1 MSANSPSGNGV
12 AQDEAATQLCAVI
25 EAGEAALGHL
35 SVALAAAEVACVL
48 IAPLPGAGLDAH
60 AAGPLVEAAQRRNAA
75 ALIVEDAQ
83 LARTLRADGVHL
95 SIAKI
100 ETAAKTGIS
109 GYDVVRSLV
118 GRGGI
123 VGVDAGIS
131 RHDAMT
137 VAEEGADYVAF
148 GAPAHLKDR
157 AKARLRRDELVAWW
171 AEIFEA
177 PCVALDVETPE
188 EAEALARAGAD
199 FVGLRLPCAAPAAA
213 TRELV
218 GAIAAVLGLPAS
230 VG

>member
-1 MSANSPSGNGV
+1 MSENGPSGNGV
-12 AQDEAATQLCAVI
+12 AQEEASTRLCAMI
-25 EAGEAALGHL
+25 EAGEAALEHL
-35 SVALAAAEVACVL
+35 AAALAAAELACVL
-48 IAPLPGAGLDAH
+48 IAPLPGAALDAH
-60 AAGPLVEAAQRRNAA
+60 AARPLVEAAQRRNAA

-100 ETAAKTGIS
+100 GAR
-109 GYDVVRSLV
+109 GYGVVRSMV
-118 GRGGI
+118 GHGGI

-137 VAEEGADYVAF
+137 VVEDGADYVAF

-157 AKARLRRDELVAWW
+157 VKARVRRDELIAWW

-177 PCVALDVETPE
+177 PCVALDVETPQ

-199 FVGLRLPCAAPAAA
+199 FVGLRLPSGAPAAA
-213 TRELV
+213 TRALV
-218 GAIAAVLGLPAS
+218 GAIAAVLGVSAS

>member
-1 MSANSPSGNGV
+1 MSANGSSGNGV
-12 AQDEAATQLCAVI
+12 AQDEAATQLCAMI

-35 SVALAAAEVACVL
+35 AAALAVAEVACVL
-48 IAPLPGAGLDAH
+48 IAPAPGAGLDAR

-95 SIAKI
+95 SV
-100 ETAAKTGIS
+100 AKTGVS
-109 GYDVVRSLV
+109 GYGEVRSLV

-137 VAEEGADYVAF
+137 VAEDGADYVAF

-157 AKARLRRDELVAWW
+157 AKARLRRDELIAWW

-199 FVGLRLPCAAPAAA
+199 FVGLSLPSAAPAAA

>member
-1 MSANSPSGNGV
+1 MGANGPSGNGV
-12 AQDEAATQLCAVI
+12 AQDEPATRLCAVI

-35 SVALAAAEVACVL
+35 SAALAAAEVACVL
-48 IAPLPGAGLDAH
+48 IAPVPGAGLHAH

-75 ALIVEDAQ
+75 ALIVEDAE
-83 LARTLRADGVHL
+83 LARTLHADGVHL
-95 SIAKI
+95 AL
-100 ETAAKTGIS
+100 ARTGTS
-109 GYDVVRSLV
+109 GYGVVRSRV
-118 GRGGI
+118 GRDSI

-157 AKARLRRDELVAWW
+157 AKARVRRDELVAWW

-199 FVGLRLPCAAPAAA
+199 FVGVQLPCAAPAAA

-218 GAIAAVLGLPAS
+218 GAIAAVLGLPAT

>member
-12 AQDEAATQLCAVI
+12 AQDEAATRLCAVI

-95 SIAKI
+95 SIAK
-100 ETAAKTGIS
+100 TGAQTGNDHGVI
-109 GYDVVRSLV
+109 RSLV

-137 VAEEGADYVAF
+137 VAEDGADYVAF

-230 VG
+230 VE

>member
-1 MSANSPSGNGV
+1 V
-12 AQDEAATQLCAVI
+12 AQNEAATQLCAVI

-35 SVALAAAEVACVL
+35 AAALAVAEVACVL
-48 IAPLPGAGLDAH
+48 ISPLPGVALDAH

-75 ALIVEDAQ
+75 ALILEDVQ
-83 LARTLRADGVHL
+83 LARALRADGVHVSL
-95 SIAKI
+95 
-100 ETAAKTGIS
+100 AKTGTS
-109 GYDVVRSLV
+109 GYGVVRSLV
-118 GRGGI
+118 GRDGI

-137 VAEEGADYVAF
+137 VAEDGADYVAF

-157 AKARLRRDELVAWW
+157 AKARVRRDELIAWW

-218 GAIAAVLGLPAS
+218 GAMAAVLGLPAS

>member
-1 MSANSPSGNGV
+1 MSANGSSGNGV
-12 AQDEAATQLCAVI
+12 AQDEAATQLCAMI

-35 SVALAAAEVACVL
+35 AAALAVAEVACVL
-48 IAPLPGAGLDAH
+48 IAPAPGAGLDAR

-95 SIAKI
+95 SV
-100 ETAAKTGIS
+100 AKTGVS
-109 GYDVVRSLV
+109 GYGEVRSLV

-137 VAEEGADYVAF
+137 VAEDGADYVAF
-148 GAPAHLKDR
+148 GAPGHLKDR
-157 AKARLRRDELVAWW
+157 AKARVRRDELIAWW

-199 FVGLRLPCAAPAAA
+199 FVGLRLPSAAPAAA

>member
-1 MSANSPSGNGV
+1 MGANGPSGNGV
-12 AQDEAATQLCAVI
+12 AQAEPATRLCAVI

-35 SVALAAAEVACVL
+35 SAALAAAEGACVL
-48 IAPLPGAGLDAH
+48 IAPVPGAGLHAH

-75 ALIVEDAQ
+75 APIVEAAE
-83 LARTLRADGVHL
+83 LARALRAAGVHL
-95 SIAKI
+95 ARAG
-100 ETAAKTGIS
+100 TR
-109 GYDVVRSLV
+109 GYGVVRSRV
-118 GRGGI
+118 GRDSI

-157 AKARLRRDELVAWW
+157 AKARVRRDELVAWW

-199 FVGLRLPCAAPAAA
+199 FVGVQLPCAAPAAA

-218 GAIAAVLGLPAS
+218 GAIAAVLGLPAT

>member
-1 MSANSPSGNGV
+1 MSANSPLGNGV

-95 SIAKI
+95 SIAK
-100 ETAAKTGIS
+100 TGGKTGANDYGVI
-109 GYDVVRSLV
+109 RSLV

-137 VAEEGADYVAF
+137 VAEDGADYVAF

-157 AKARLRRDELVAWW
+157 AKARLRRD
-171 AEIFEA
+171 
-177 PCVALDVETPE
+177 
-188 EAEALARAGAD
+188 
-199 FVGLRLPCAAPAAA
+199 
-213 TRELV
+213 
-218 GAIAAVLGLPAS
+218 
-230 VG
+230 

>member
-1 MSANSPSGNGV
+1 MSANGSSGNGV
-12 AQDEAATQLCAVI
+12 AQDEAATQLCAMI

-35 SVALAAAEVACVL
+35 AAALAAAEVACVL
-48 IAPLPGAGLDAH
+48 IAPAPGAGLDAR

-95 SIAKI
+95 SL
-100 ETAAKTGIS
+100 AKTGAN
-109 GYDVVRSLV
+109 GYGEVRSLV

-137 VAEEGADYVAF
+137 VAEDGADYVAF

-157 AKARLRRDELVAWW
+157 TKARVRRDELIAWW

-199 FVGLRLPCAAPAAA
+199 FVGLRLPSAAPAAA

>member
-1 MSANSPSGNGV
+1 MSANGPSGNGV
-12 AQDEAATQLCAVI
+12 AQDEAGTQLCAVI

>member
-1 MSANSPSGNGV
+1 MGVNGPSGNGV
-12 AQDEAATQLCAVI
+12 AQDEPATRLCAVI

-35 SVALAAAEVACVL
+35 SAALAAAEVACVL
-48 IAPLPGAGLDAH
+48 IAPAPSVGLDAR
-60 AAGPLVEAAQRRNAA
+60 AASPLVEAAQRRNAA

-83 LARTLRADGVHL
+83 LARSLRADGVHL
-95 SIAKI
+95 GV
-100 ETAAKTGIS
+100 AKTGVS
-109 GYDVVRSLV
+109 GYAEARSLV
-118 GRGGI
+118 GRDAI
-123 VGVDAGIS
+123 VGVDAGLS

-137 VAEEGADYVAF
+137 LAEDGADYVAF

-157 AKARLRRDELVAWW
+157 AKARVRRDELIAWW

-188 EAEALARAGAD
+188 EAAALARAGAD
-199 FVGLRLPCAAPAAA
+199 FVGLRLPSAAPAAA

>member
-12 AQDEAATQLCAVI
+12 AQDEAATRLCAVI

-95 SIAKI
+95 SIAK
-100 ETAAKTGIS
+100 TGGKTGANDYGVI
-109 GYDVVRSLV
+109 RSLV

-137 VAEEGADYVAF
+137 VAEDGADYVAF

-230 VG
+230 VE

>member
-1 MSANSPSGNGV
+1 MSANGSSGNGV
-12 AQDEAATQLCAVI
+12 AQDEAATQLCAMI

-35 SVALAAAEVACVL
+35 AAALAAVEVACVL
-48 IAPLPGAGLDAH
+48 IAPAPGAGLDAR

-95 SIAKI
+95 SL
-100 ETAAKTGIS
+100 AKTGAN
-109 GYDVVRSLV
+109 GYGEVRSLV

-137 VAEEGADYVAF
+137 VAEDGADYVAF

-157 AKARLRRDELVAWW
+157 TKARVRRDELIAWW

-199 FVGLRLPCAAPAAA
+199 FVGLRLPSAAPAAA

>member
-1 MSANSPSGNGV
+1 V
-12 AQDEAATQLCAVI
+12 AEDEAATRLCALI

-35 SVALAAAEVACVL
+35 AAALAAADVACVL
-48 IAPLPGAGLDAH
+48 IAPVPGAGLEAH
-60 AAGPLVEAAQRRNAA
+60 IAGPLVAAAQRRNAA
-75 ALIVEDAQ
+75 ALIVEDAE

-95 SIAKI
+95 TVAKSG
-100 ETAAKTGIS
+100 TS
-109 GYDVVRSLV
+109 GYGVARSLV
-118 GRGGI
+118 GRSGI

-137 VAEEGADYVAF
+137 VAEDGADYVAF

-157 AKARLRRDELVAWW
+157 AKARVRRDELVAWW

-177 PCVALDVETPE
+177 PCVALDVETSE

-199 FVGLRLPCAAPAAA
+199 FVVLRLPCAAPAAA
-213 TRELV
+213 TRDLI
-218 GAIAAVLGLPAS
+218 GGIAAVLGLPAS

>member
-1 MSANSPSGNGV
+1 MSANGSSGNGV
-12 AQDEAATQLCAVI
+12 AQDEAATQLCAMI

-35 SVALAAAEVACVL
+35 AAALAAAEVACVL
-48 IAPLPGAGLDAH
+48 IAPAPGAGLDAR

-95 SIAKI
+95 SL
-100 ETAAKTGIS
+100 AKTGAN
-109 GYDVVRSLV
+109 GYGEVRSLV

-137 VAEEGADYVAF
+137 VAEDGADYVAF

-157 AKARLRRDELVAWW
+157 TKARVRRDELIAWW

-188 EAEALARAGAD
+188 EAEALARTGAD
-199 FVGLRLPCAAPAAA
+199 FVGLRLPSAAPAAA

>member
-1 MSANSPSGNGV
+1 MGPSGNGV
-12 AQDEAATQLCAVI
+12 AQDEAATRLCAVI

-35 SVALAAAEVACVL
+35 AAALATAEVACVL
-48 IAPLPGAGLDAH
+48 IAPARGAGLEAH

-75 ALIVEDAQ
+75 ALIVEDTQ
-83 LARTLRADGVHL
+83 LARALRADGVHL
-95 SIAKI
+95 SL
-100 ETAAKTGIS
+100 AKTGTS
-109 GYDVVRSLV
+109 RY
-118 GRGGI
+118 GGI

-131 RHDAMT
+131 RHDAMS
-137 VAEEGADYVAF
+137 VAEDGADYVAF

-157 AKARLRRDELVAWW
+157 AKARVRRDELVAWW

>member
-1 MSANSPSGNGV
+1 V
-12 AQDEAATQLCAVI
+12 AQDEAATRLCALI

-35 SVALAAAEVACVL
+35 AAALAAADVACVF
-48 IAPLPGAGLDAH
+48 IAPVPGAGREAH
-60 AAGPLVEAAQRRNAA
+60 IAGPLVAAAQRRNAA
-75 ALIVEDAQ
+75 ALIVEDAE

-95 SIAKI
+95 TVAKSG
-100 ETAAKTGIS
+100 TS
-109 GYDVVRSLV
+109 GYGVARSLV
-118 GRGGI
+118 GRSGI

-137 VAEEGADYVAF
+137 VAEDGADYVAF

-157 AKARLRRDELVAWW
+157 AKARVRRDELVAWW

-199 FVGLRLPCAAPAAA
+199 FVVLRLPCRAPAAA

-218 GAIAAVLGLPAS
+218 GGIAAVLGLPAS

>member
-1 MSANSPSGNGV
+1 M
-12 AQDEAATQLCAVI
+12 AQDEAGTQLCAVI

-35 SVALAAAEVACVL
+35 SAALEAAEVACVL

-95 SIAKI
+95 SIAK
-100 ETAAKTGIS
+100 TGAQTGNDHGVI
-109 GYDVVRSLV
+109 RSLV

-137 VAEEGADYVAF
+137 VAEDGADYVAF

-157 AKARLRRDELVAWW
+157 AKARVRRDELIAWW
-171 AEIFEA
+171 AEIFAA

-199 FVGLRLPCAAPAAA
+199 FVGLRLPCTAPTAA

>member
-1 MSANSPSGNGV
+1 MSANGSSGNGV
-12 AQDEAATQLCAVI
+12 AQDEAATQLCAMI

-35 SVALAAAEVACVL
+35 AAALAVAEVACVL
-48 IAPLPGAGLDAH
+48 IAPAPGAGLDAR

-83 LARTLRADGVHL
+83 LARTLRADGVHF
-95 SIAKI
+95 SV
-100 ETAAKTGIS
+100 AKTGVS
-109 GYDVVRSLV
+109 GYGEVRSLV

-137 VAEEGADYVAF
+137 VAEDGADYVAF

-157 AKARLRRDELVAWW
+157 AKARLRRDELIAWW

-199 FVGLRLPCAAPAAA
+199 FVGLSLPSAAPAAA